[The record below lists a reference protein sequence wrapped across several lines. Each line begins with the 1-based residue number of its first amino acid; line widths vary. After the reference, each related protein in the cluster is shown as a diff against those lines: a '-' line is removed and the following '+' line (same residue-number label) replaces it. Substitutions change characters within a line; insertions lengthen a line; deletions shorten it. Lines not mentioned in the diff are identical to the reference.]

1 MTVEFYDALKAFEA
15 DLVARF
21 GAAIPI
27 DEESPPT
34 DKVTMMVKLNNTDPD
49 GRFLNSPARVMTGQ
63 FNITISAPSY
73 YDKYQMMQQSKPII
87 SVYKRGFRFAVQD
100 RHVVFLQVRESTPY
114 PTDAHQKIN
123 VIIDFQV
130 TK

>member
-21 GAAIPI
+21 GVAIPI

-73 YDKYQMMQQSKPII
+73 YDKYQMMQQSKPML
-87 SVYKRGFRFAVQD
+87 SVYRRGFKLPVED
-100 RHVVFLQVRESTPY
+100 RSAVFLQVRESSPY

-123 VIIDFQV
+123 VIIDFQI

>member
-1 MTVEFYDALKAFEA
+1 MTIEFYDVLKSFEA

-34 DKVTMMVKLNNTDPD
+34 DKVTMMVMLNNTDPD
-49 GRFLNSPARVMTGQ
+49 GRFLNSSARVMTGQ

-73 YDKYQMMQQSKPII
+73 YNKYQMMQQSKPMLL
-87 SVYKRGFRFAVQD
+87 VYKRGFKLPVLD
-100 RHVVFLQVRESTPY
+100 RNAVFLQVRESTPY
-114 PTDAHQKIN
+114 STDAHQKIN
-123 VIIDFQV
+123 VIIDFQI